1 MSRQEEAVI
10 IIGFLW
16 QFCGFWKARKPRS
29 VQRKGWMA
37 LCVSRLSTHR
47 SSRGQLTKSTVNN
60 NSEKKNVNAHLL
72 LETPTKSSGV
82 YQNIPSVIQ
91 LLHVA
96 AERWDVFLALPLC
109 WWQRGICW
117 LPLYEKHRYVNM
129 AIPRIIFSCVAPNV
143 KTIHPQF
150 YSEVTII
157 GLFIPAPYF

>member
-16 QFCGFWKARKPRS
+16 QFCGFWEARKPRS
-29 VQRKGWMA
+29 VQWKDEW
-37 LCVSRLSTHR
+37 LSVSAGCQHTGAHGVNLQRARSTTT
-47 SSRGQLTKSTVNN
+47 Q
-60 NSEKKNVNAHLL
+60 KKKVNAHLL

-82 YQNIPSVIQ
+82 YQNIQSVIQ

-96 AERWDVFLALPLC
+96 AEHSDVFLALPLC

-129 AIPRIIFSCVAPNV
+129 AIPRIICSYVAPKV
-143 KTIHPQF
+143 KTIHTQF
-150 YSEVTII
+150 YSEVTSR